1 MVLRGMELG
10 LLTDLYELTMAQC
23 YFQND
28 MTGHATFS
36 LSVRNAPLD
45 RGYMV
50 CAGLEDVLQYLEEWH
65 FSDSD
70 IAHLKAS
77 GIFHQDFLDFLPQV
91 RFTGDVWAIPEGRV
105 FFPEEPILEVSG
117 PIMEAQA
124 VETFILNQVN
134 LQSLIATKAA
144 RCVSAAQGRVVS
156 DFSLRR
162 THGVD
167 AGMKVARSSYI
178 GGAASTSNVLA
189 GKIYGIPP
197 SGTMAHSFVTSF
209 PSELEAFRAYGR
221 SFANRSIFLI
231 DTYDTIAGAHQ
242 AVVAGKEMEE
252 QGDRLFGVRLDS
264 GNFDALS
271 RAVRVILDDA
281 GLEYVRIVASG
292 GLDEHDI
299 GRLTNDGAP
308 IDIFGVG
315 TRMGVSAD
323 APASD
328 MAYKMVTYSSN
339 PVMKLSEGK
348 VSLPAE
354 KQVYRGRNAMGLLS
368 GDIIARRDES
378 LADDEPFFEPLLEP
392 LLEKVMEGGRMVG
405 AQPTLQQ
412 MRERLEGDL
421 SSLGD
426 DYKALQRPAAYPV
439 HLSRALEQLR
449 QSTEQELRAKAGALA
464 HEGQR

>member
-1 MVLRGMELG
+1 MVLNGAELA

-23 YFQND
+23 YFQNG
-28 MTGHATFS
+28 MSGQATFS
-36 LSVRNAPLD
+36 LHVRTAPPD

-50 CAGLEDVLQYLEEWH
+50 CAGLEEVLRYLEAWR

-70 IAHLKAS
+70 IDHLAAS
-77 GIFHQDFLDFLPQV
+77 DIFQQDFLDFLPQL
-91 RFTGDVWAIPEGRV
+91 RFTGDVWAMPEGRL
-105 FFPEEPILEVSG
+105 FFPEEPILEVTG
-117 PIMEAQA
+117 PVMEAQA
-124 VETFILNQVN
+124 VETFIVNQVH

-144 RCVSAAQGRVVS
+144 RCVWAAQGKVIS

-178 GGAASTSNVLA
+178 GGALSTSNVLA
-189 GKIYGIPP
+189 GKVYGIPP

-209 PSELEAFRAYGR
+209 PSEIEAFRAYGR
-221 SFANRSIFLI
+221 SFPNRSIFLI

-242 AVVAGKEMEE
+242 AVTAAKEMEE
-252 QGDRLFGVRLDS
+252 RGDRLFGVRLDS
-264 GNFDALS
+264 GDFDRLS
-271 RAVRVILDDA
+271 RVVRAILDEASLD
-281 GLEYVRIVASG
+281 YVKIVASG

-299 GRLTNDGAP
+299 ARLTTANAP

-328 MAYKMVTYSSN
+328 IAYKMVSYHGN

-354 KQVYRGRNAMGLLS
+354 KQVFRIRDGSGRLLE
-368 GDIIARRDES
+368 DVIAERDGVGMTG
-378 LADDEPFFEPLLEP
+378 EP
-392 LLEKVMEGGRMVG
+392 LLEKVMERGRRVG
-405 AQPTLQQ
+405 LQPSLQEMQ
-412 MRERLEGDL
+412 KRLQDDLGALDDACKTIQHPGVYPVRLSPGLERL
-421 SSLGD
+421 
-426 DYKALQRPAAYPV
+426 
-439 HLSRALEQLR
+439 R
-449 QSTEQELRAKAGALA
+449 QTTEQELRTKVGALA

>member
-1 MVLRGMELG
+1 MVLRGAELG

-28 MTGHATFS
+28 MSGQATFS
-36 LSVRNAPLD
+36 LHVRTVPPD

-50 CAGLEDVLQYLEEWH
+50 CAGLEDVLQHLQDWS

-70 IAHLKAS
+70 IAHLRAS
-77 GIFHQDFLDFLPQV
+77 GIFQEDFLQFLPQL
-91 RFTGDVWAIPEGRV
+91 RFTGDVWAMPEGRV
-105 FFPEEPILEVSG
+105 FFPEEPILEVTG
-117 PIMEAQA
+117 PVMEAQA
-124 VETFILNQVN
+124 IETFVINQVH

-144 RCVSAAQGRVVS
+144 RCVTAAQGRVVS

-209 PSELEAFRAYGR
+209 PTELDAFRAYGR
-221 SFANRSIFLI
+221 SFPTRSIFLV

-242 AVVAGKEMEE
+242 AVVAAREMEDR
-252 QGDRLFGVRLDS
+252 GDRLFGVRLDS
-264 GNFDALS
+264 GDFDGLS
-271 RAVRVILDDA
+271 RAVRRILDDA
-281 GLEYVRIVASG
+281 DLHYVKIVASG
-292 GLDEHDI
+292 GLDEYDI
-299 GRLTNDGAP
+299 ARLAGADTP

-323 APASD
+323 APACD
-328 MAYKMVTYSSN
+328 MAYKMVAYCGN

-354 KQVYRGRNAMGLLS
+354 KQVYRLRDPSGNLS
-368 GDIIARRDES
+368 GDVIAGRDEPQ
-378 LADDEPFFEPLLEP
+378 AEGEPLLT
-392 LLEKVMEGGRMVG
+392 KVMEAGRIIG
-405 AQPTLQQ
+405 PQPTLDQA
-412 MRERLEGDL
+412 RERLENDL
-421 SSLGD
+421 SCLPAE
-426 DYKALQRPAAYPV
+426 YKAVQEPAVYPV
-439 HLSRALEQLR
+439 HLSPALERVR
-449 QSTEQELRAKAGALA
+449 QATEQELRARTGALA